1 MDNSTKSSIILKDRG
16 RIEISGV
23 ESVGS
28 FDEGFVVLTTS
39 LGEVNIE
46 GEGLKIEDLSSERGE
61 ILILGK
67 INAFFYKDK
76 ILKRRKGRE

>member
-1 MDNSTKSSIILKDRG
+1 MNNEAKGTVVLKDRS

-28 FDEGFVVLTTS
+28 FDEGFVMITTA
-39 LGEVNIE
+39 LGELNIE

-76 ILKRRKGRE
+76 VLKRRKGRE